1 MRLLLR
7 FMGFLF
13 AAGTIVFL
21 VGVAGVAGLI
31 WHFSKDLP
39 DYSQLQDYEPPVM
52 TRVHAS
58 DGSLLGEY
66 SKERRLYLPIQAI
79 PKSVINAFLAAEDK
93 NFYEHGGIDFTGM
106 ARAALL
112 YAQNY
117 GSNRRPQGAST
128 ITQQVAKN
136 FLLTNEVSFTRKI
149 KEALLA
155 MRIERTYSK
164 DKILELYLNEIY
176 LGLGA
181 YGIAAASLVYFDKS
195 VNELTVAEA
204 SYLAALPKAPAALH
218 PVRNRDRAIERRNY
232 VIDRLAENGWI
243 KQSDAAAAR
252 KEPLV
257 VTNRSNAAHIFAGE
271 YFAEEVRRD
280 IFERYGEKKLY
291 EGGLSVRTTLDPK
304 LQIMAR
310 KSMVAGLVNF
320 DEAQGWRGAQSK
332 IDITGD
338 WGVKLADVK
347 SLTDISP
354 WRMAV
359 VLETSDQSARIGFQP
374 GRELGGAVLKTR
386 ETGLITLDGVRWAKA
401 ASGPTRFKT
410 PTNVTQVLS
419 PGDVIYVDPLLAKDG
434 SKVEGQY
441 RLRQIPE
448 VSGAMVVMDPWTGRV
463 LAMVGGFSFDQSQF
477 NRATQAYRQPGSSFK
492 PIVYSTAMDN
502 GYTPSTVVVDAPIE
516 IDQGQGVGV
525 WRPEN
530 YSTGKYYGPTTL
542 RNALTRSLNTVTVR
556 LAQDVGMPLIAEY
569 AKRFGVYDELPNY
582 LSYAL
587 GAGETTVMR
596 MVTAYSMFDNG
607 GKRVK
612 PTLIDRIQDRYGHTI
627 YKHDQRECRGCD
639 APEGWKNQPE
649 PTLVDRREQV
659 LDSMTAYQIT
669 SMMESVV
676 QNGTATVVRDVG
688 KPIAG
693 KTGTTNDEKDAWF
706 IGFSPDLVVGIY
718 IGYDKP
724 RNLGRGG
731 TGGHLA
737 APVARDF
744 LKLALADKPA
754 VPFRVPAGIKLIR
767 VDAKT
772 GMRAGPGDTGRT
784 ILEAFKP
791 GTAPPDNY
799 SVIGVADADGR
810 PLSVSPDAD
819 RAIIR
824 SGTGGLY

>member
-1 MRLLLR
+1 MMRLLVR
-7 FMGFLF
+7 FLGFLF
-13 AAGTIVFL
+13 AAGTVVFL
-21 VGVAGVAGLI
+21 VAVAGVAGAI

-52 TRVHAS
+52 TRVHAA

-66 SKERRLYLPIQAI
+66 AKERRLYLPIQAV
-79 PKSVINAFLAAEDK
+79 PKLVINAFLAAEDK
-93 NFYEHGGIDFTGM
+93 NFYEHGGIDYSGM
-106 ARAALL
+106 ARAAIL

-136 FLLTNEVSFTRKI
+136 FLLNNEVSFARKI

-155 MRIERTYSK
+155 MRIERAYSK

-195 VNELTVAEA
+195 VNELTIAEA
-204 SYLAALPKAPAALH
+204 SYLASLPKAPAALH

-232 VIDRLAENGWI
+232 VIDRLLENGWI
-243 KQSDAAAAR
+243 KQADADKAR
-252 KEPLV
+252 KEPLI
-257 VTNRSNAAHIFAGE
+257 VTNRSNGAHIFAGE

-304 LQIMAR
+304 IQVMAR
-310 KSMVAGLVNF
+310 KTMAAGLVKY
-320 DEAQGWRGAQSK
+320 DEEQGWRGPVSK
-332 IDITGD
+332 LDLSGD

-347 SLTDISP
+347 SLSDVSP

-359 VLETSDQSARIGFQP
+359 VLEVSDQSARIGFQP
-374 GRELGGAVLKTR
+374 GRDLGGAVSR
-386 ETGLITLDGVRWAKA
+386 ERQTGLVTLDGVRWAKS
-401 ASGPTRFKT
+401 ASARGKAPTA
-410 PTNVTQVLS
+410 VSQVLS
-419 PGDVIYVDPLLAKDG
+419 PGDVIYVDPLYKEG
-434 SKVEGQY
+434 NVVEGQF
-441 RLRQIPE
+441 RLEQLPE

-492 PIVYSTAMDN
+492 PIVYSAALDN

-516 IDQGQGVGV
+516 IDQGQGGGV

-530 YSTGKYYGPTTL
+530 FSSGKYQGPTTL
-542 RNALTRSLNTVTVR
+542 RNALRLSLNTVTVR
-556 LAQDVGMPLIAEY
+556 LAQDIGMPLISEY
-569 AKRFGVYDELPNY
+569 ARRFGVYDELPNY

-596 MVTAYSMFDNG
+596 MVTAYSMIANG
-607 GKRVK
+607 GRRVK

-627 YKHDQRECRGCD
+627 FKHDQRECRGCD
-639 APEGWKNQPE
+639 APGGWKNQAE
-649 PTLVDRREQV
+649 PQLIDRREQV
-659 LDSMTAYQIT
+659 LDAMTAYQIT
-669 SMMESVV
+669 ELMEGVV
-676 QNGTATVVRDVG
+676 QAGTATVVKEVG

-693 KTGTTNDEKDAWF
+693 KTGTTNEAKDAWF
-706 IGFSPDLVVGIY
+706 VGFSPDIAVGIY
-718 IGYDKP
+718 MGYDKP
-724 RNLGRGG
+724 RPLGRGNAA
-731 TGGHLA
+731 TGGHLS
-737 APVARDF
+737 APIARDF

-754 VPFRVPAGIKLIR
+754 VPFKVPAGIKLIR
-767 VDAKT
+767 VDSKS
-772 GMRAGPGDTGRT
+772 GMRAAPGQTSGT

-810 PLSVSPDAD
+810 APQQAPPDSGFFM
-819 RAIIR
+819 RP
-824 SGTGGLY
+824 GTG